1 MKLGLSLIL
10 FTACATTGTTTME
23 PREPGPHA
31 RIELDL
37 AAPAPDRAPFPAAID
52 PTMPSVDR
60 IAHQLRYELGDAIH
74 AALDLC
80 VAPDG
85 RVTKV
90 ALVEPTKHEAIDAA
104 ILRDAR
110 EWQFASRPGSTA
122 ASTLQTCERASLT
135 YLMPR

>member
-1 MKLGLSLIL
+1 MKFGLSLIL
-10 FTACATTGTTTME
+10 FTACATTGTTMQS
-23 PREPGPHA
+23 REPAQHA

-37 AAPAPDRAPFPAAID
+37 AAPAPDRAPFPAALE

-60 IAHQLRYELGDAIH
+60 VAHQLRFELGDAVQ
-74 AALDLC
+74 ASLDLC

-85 RVTKV
+85 RVTNV
-90 ALVEPTKHEAIDAA
+90 ALVDSTRHEALDAA

-122 ASTLQTCERASLT
+122 TANLQTCERASLK

>member
-1 MKLGLSLIL
+1 MKFGLSLIL
-10 FTACATTGTTTME
+10 FTACATTGTTTMQSHE
-23 PREPGPHA
+23 PAQRA
-31 RIELDL
+31 KIELEL
-37 AAPAPDRAPFPAAID
+37 AAPAPDRAPFPTALE

-60 IAHQLRYELGDAIH
+60 VAHQLRFELGDAIM
-74 AALDLC
+74 ASLDLC

-85 RVTKV
+85 RVTNV
-90 ALVEPTKHEAIDAA
+90 ALVESTQHARLDAA

-122 ASTLQTCERASLT
+122 TAKLQTCERASLK

>member
-1 MKLGLSLIL
+1 MKFGLSLIL
-10 FTACATTGTTTME
+10 FTACATTGTTME
-23 PREPGPHA
+23 SREPA
-31 RIELDL
+31 QRAKIELEL
-37 AAPAPDRAPFPAAID
+37 AAPAPDRAPFPAALE

-60 IAHQLRYELGDAIH
+60 IAHQLRFELGDAIT
-74 AALDLC
+74 ASLDLC

-85 RVTKV
+85 RVTEV
-90 ALVEPTKHEAIDAA
+90 ALVTPTQHAPLDAA

-122 ASTLQTCERASLT
+122 TAKLQTCERASLT